1 MNIALDYDGTYTN
14 DPQAWNEFIDLMQR
28 HGHSVYV
35 VTMRTR
41 AEARDVYEQLEKR
54 VDGIFCTS
62 RKAKRPFM
70 FARGINISVWI
81 DDEPGWILTDA
92 ADAVQHEG

>member
-1 MNIALDYDGTYTN
+1 MNISLDYDGTITR
-14 DPQAWNEFIDLMQR
+14 DPEAWLEFVMLMQR
-28 HGHSVYV
+28 QGHTVYI
-35 VTMRTR
+35 VTMRNEG
-41 AEARDVYEQLEKR
+41 EARELKQQWSKH

-62 RKAKRPFM
+62 RKAKRSFM
-70 FARGINISVWI
+70 YDRGICIDVWI